1 MQPPNRPSRPGVC
14 SGRTMQHRQHRRDA
28 DTGADKD
35 DGSRTSSERERATR
49 SADLQATA
57 CPYALVEKAACE
69 AALVL
74 DGNPIVGA
82 PGRTAQ
88 RIASRDGGSIR
99 ARSHADHDVL
109 AG

>member
-1 MQPPNRPSRPGVC
+1 MQPPNRPRRHGAC
-14 SGRTMQHRQHRRDA
+14 SNLTMQHRQHRRDA

-35 DGSRTSSERERATR
+35 DRSLPRGKRERATR

-57 CPYALVEKAACE
+57 CPDALVEKAACE

-74 DGNPIVGA
+74 DAYPIVGG

-88 RIASRDGGSIR
+88 RIVSRDSGSIR

-109 AG
+109 TG